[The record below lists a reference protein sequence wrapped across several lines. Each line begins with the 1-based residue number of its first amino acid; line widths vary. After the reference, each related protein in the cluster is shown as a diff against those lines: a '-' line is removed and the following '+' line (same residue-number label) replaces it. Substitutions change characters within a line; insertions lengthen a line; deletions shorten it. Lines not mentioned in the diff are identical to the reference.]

1 MQRAPFFDT
10 MPKKNATTE
19 ELGYVRIARVLF
31 RRLDPIDRQSV
42 CRRRARGLARGMGGW
57 R

>member
-1 MQRAPFFDT
+1 MKRAPFFDT

-19 ELGYVRIARVLF
+19 ELGYVWIVRVLYG
-31 RRLDPIDRQSV
+31 RLDPIDRQSV
-42 CRRRARGLARGMGGW
+42 CRRRPRGLARGMGGW